1 MTDDQ
6 ALRLLLRSA
15 LPPVTALES
24 ARDLWPSIVHR
35 RRAPGHRRWLDLGL
49 AAALALALSLF
60 PDWIWLLV
68 YHL

>member
-15 LPPVTALES
+15 LPPVTGLGP

-35 RRAPGHRRWLDLGL
+35 RRAPWRRRWLDLGL